1 MEKLMSHRVQK
12 RARRAARA
20 AMMTATSLPVIFNCA
35 PAAAQQTPAAPA
47 STTSQKAAA
56 PDDLMEIVVTGYRQS
71 LQSALDAKRN
81 SIQPIESVVAEDI
94 GKMPDQNVS
103 ESLQRLPG
111 ISINRSGGKGTQ
123 VLIDGL
129 SNNLITLNGEVLLTG
144 REIYVAGES
153 SGGGGNSGL
162 QYASLEG
169 IPSEEIGGI
178 DVIKNP
184 TAQNREGGLGGT
196 IDLKTRSPLSQEMG
210 LNLAGN
216 ARGTKATDAEGGV
229 TPVGTLVGGFK
240 FSDDFAVTASVSYDD
255 EKTHDKQFQD
265 QNRNQWLVTNTATV
279 GSYAG
284 SPIASTNTTLPG
296 GRSYIDPQLAYFS
309 DILDQI
315 TTKGATLGAEW
326 KWNEDITST
335 FNYFFIDEKE
345 ISTTYSNKAWFSG
358 GSGETNQPAA
368 GATVDTSKTP
378 NVIVPAHPAIPASFP
393 GIDPSQPYSI
403 DPNGVI
409 QSATMMA
416 NGAETATLYE
426 SNHTKANNV
435 QFNTKFAGNGPIT
448 GDVGL
453 AYAKATGDYEA
464 AQADVEHGF
473 YGAFGSANPS
483 IQPTAPGCNNGAN
496 NCTNGNHGYAWT
508 WSNGG
513 TSGLPSAH
521 YPNNY
526 GYTNLLSNPAYTLF
540 KSNWAWANTVDE
552 KQYSFKFDLHAKAG
566 IIDLTGGA
574 RYQDREVDYVH
585 GRYLEN
591 GINPYGIGGVGAGT
605 KAGNCCIDQFS
616 GTYLYFQDPG
626 YAAIP
631 YSTPQTNPN
640 LLLNYH
646 NFANGNIAVKNPVTG
661 GMTDPATYLNT
672 LWKQAGVAN
681 NSEKFF
687 KDALNSYQ
695 VKEKT
700 TAVFVMGDAGDAD
713 GLYHA
718 NFGVRAVKTQL
729 TVDGAATNPN
739 GSTYVGSA
747 PWNGVNAN
755 DVPFERGRSY
765 TDVLP
770 SFNFVLNATETQK
783 FRFGAARVVA
793 PQNLQQLG
801 SGLQY
806 GFTRAAPGQC
816 TGGASVCFKFDG
828 GNGGNA
834 GLDPFR
840 ASQFN
845 LSWEDYFSRNG
856 LLSVGYFYK
865 AVDNFVTTANVPT
878 LVADGT
884 GATTAN
890 VATPINGGTGKIYGL
905 ELGGQYAF
913 DFGLGFA
920 ANYTRSNSESTQTS
934 SFAADLPIP
943 GVSKNAVNVT
953 VYFER
958 AGFSARAAY
967 AWRDVAVNSGG
978 VGSSFAF
985 QDLAGNQ
992 KIYTVYQAAYGQ
1004 LDGQLSYDFSS
1015 HFGVVVSVVNLA
1027 DAKQHTYLQWAN
1039 EPFTYDDTGRRLFFG
1054 VKGKL

>member
-1 MEKLMSHRVQK
+1 MSHRREK
-12 RARRAARA
+12 RARQAARLA
-20 AMMTATSLPVIFNCA
+20 LMTAVSFDASLISHLA
-35 PAAAQQTPAAPA
+35 IAADPQ
-47 STTSQKAAA
+47 STTQTSANSE
-56 PDDLMEIVVTGYRQS
+56 DLQEIVVTGFRES
-71 LQSALDAKRN
+71 LESALNRKRD
-81 SIQPIESVVAEDI
+81 SVQPIESVVAEDL
-94 GKMPDQNVS
+94 GKMPDQNVA

-129 SNNLITLNGEVLLTG
+129 GNNLITLNGEVLLTG

-196 IDLKTRSPLSQEMG
+196 IDLKTRSPLAQDMG
-210 LNLAGN
+210 LNLGGN
-216 ARGTKATDAEGGV
+216 MRGTKATDAEGGV

-240 FSDDFAVTASVSYDD
+240 FSDGFAITGSVSYDD
-255 EKTHDKQFQD
+255 QKTHDKQFQD

-279 GSYAG
+279 GSYVG
-284 SPIASTNTTLPG
+284 SPTAGTNTTLPG
-296 GRSYIDPQLAYFS
+296 GRTYIDPQLAYFS
-309 DILDQI
+309 DILDRI
-315 TTKGATLGAEW
+315 TTKGATLGVEW
-326 KWNEDITST
+326 KWNENITSN
-335 FNYFFIDEKE
+335 FNWFFIDEE
-345 ISTTYSNKAWFSG
+345 AVSTTYSNKAWFSG
-358 GSGETNQPAA
+358 GSGETNVAAHGYQIDPTSGKVTPPAA
-368 GATVDTSKTP
+368 A
-378 NVIVPAHPAIPASFP
+378 APASFP
-393 GIDPSQPYSI
+393 GVDPSQPYSI
-403 DPNGVI
+403 DGNGVI

-426 SNHTKANNV
+426 SNHTKANNF
-435 QFNTKFAGNGPIT
+435 QFSTRFLGDGPVT

-453 AYAKATGDYEA
+453 AYAKATGDYQA

-513 TSGLPSAH
+513 TSGLPSAS

-526 GYTNLLSNPAYTLF
+526 GYTNVLSNPAYTLF
-540 KSNWAWANTVDE
+540 KSNWAWANTNDE
-552 KQYSFKFDLHAKAG
+552 KQYAFKFDLRGKVG

-585 GRYLEN
+585 GRYMEN
-591 GINPYGIGGVGAGT
+591 GIDPYGIGGVGAGT
-605 KAGNCCIDQFS
+605 ATGNCCIAPGS

-631 YSTPQTNPN
+631 YSTPQSNPN
-640 LLLNYH
+640 LLLNYK
-646 NFANGNIAVKNPVTG
+646 NFANGTIAVKNPVTG

-672 LWKQAGVAN
+672 LWKQAGVPN
-681 NSEKFF
+681 GTERFF
-687 KDALNSYQ
+687 KDALNSYK

-700 TAVFVMGDAGDAD
+700 TAAFVMGDAGNDT
-713 GLYHA
+713 YHA
-718 NFGVRAVKTQL
+718 NFGIRFVRTQL
-729 TVDGAATNPN
+729 TVDGAETNPN

-755 DVPFERGRSY
+755 DVPFENSRSY
-765 TDVLP
+765 TDILP
-770 SFNFVLNATETQK
+770 SFNFVLNATDTQK
-783 FRFGAARVVA
+783 LRFGAARVMS

-801 SGLQY
+801 AGLQY
-806 GFTRAAPGQC
+806 GFTRAAPGSC
-816 TGGASVCFKFDG
+816 LNGAAVCFKFDG
-828 GNGGNA
+828 GNAGNS

-845 LSWEDYFSRNG
+845 LSWEDYFSRSG
-856 LLSVGYFYK
+856 LISVGYFYK

-878 LVADGT
+878 FVADGT
-884 GATTAN
+884 GGNTAN
-890 VATPINGGTGKIYGL
+890 VATPINGGTGKIYGV
-905 ELGGQYAF
+905 ELGAQYAF

-943 GVSKNAVNVT
+943 GVSKNSVNGT

-967 AWRDVAVNSGG
+967 AWRSTAVNSGG

-985 QDLAGNQ
+985 QDINGTP

-1004 LDGQLSYDFSS
+1004 LDGQLEYDFSS
-1015 HFGVVVSVVNLA
+1015 HFGVLVSVVNLT
-1027 DAKQHTYLQWAN
+1027 DAKLHTYLQFPN
-1039 EPFTYDDTGRRLFFG
+1039 EPFTYDDVGRRLFFG